1 MPGGSLV
8 REAVWEQQQEGRHTD
23 LTLHCGPGPGL
34 PAHLVLLAGPLRRAG
49 VVVETAQESLL
60 LPGVDRETLTQVL
73 LPLHVCSSLYYH
85 MQALQALYL
94 WGDQEPLLQQL
105 TGGAETVKFMHKYE
119 VKSEAQDQ
127 EDVDVKHMDIKN
139 ECLEEEQ
146 DTEVQKSDE
155 NFNKPKNAFRTQ
167 NQRYFCQFCNFKS
180 RSVKDLAKHMRN
192 RHEPSRDTNE
202 CNNDIYKCNLCAYKT
217 NQSSGLKIHM
227 IQSHGAKR
235 RAEGECIWCGFKSLS
250 SDVMEAHLLQR
261 HSLRMSNM
269 SCKQCSFIA
278 DRPESLAFHQK
289 SVHGT
294 KFPCDACDKVFLS
307 SEKLEAHK
315 NSQRHTDGTV
325 MKQCDQCGF
334 QTLYQ
339 ARLLQHVRSVHSG
352 EQFSCEKCEYIGSSA
367 FQLKKHVK
375 G

>member
-1 MPGGSLV
+1 MAGGNLV
-8 REAVWEQQQEGRHTD
+8 RAAVWEQQQEGRHTD

-34 PAHLVLLAGPLRRAG
+34 PAHLVLLAGPLRSAG
-49 VVVETAQESLL
+49 VLVETGQESLL
-60 LPGVDRETLTQVL
+60 LPGEDRETLTQVL
-73 LPLHVCSSLYYH
+73 SHVRSSLYYH
-85 MQALQALYL
+85 VQALQALYL
-94 WGDQEPLLQQL
+94 WGNQEPLLYLL
-105 TGGAETVKFMHKYE
+105 TGGGGTVKSMQEHE
-119 VKSEAQDQ
+119 VKLEALDQ
-127 EDVDVKHMDIKN
+127 EDVDVKYMDLKN
-139 ECLEEEQ
+139 ENLEEEQ
-146 DTEVQKSDE
+146 DIEVPKSDE
-155 NFNKPKNAFRTQ
+155 NFNKPNNVFETA
-167 NQRYFCQFCNFKS
+167 NQRYFCQFCNFKT
-180 RSVKDLAKHMRN
+180 RSVKDLTKHMRN
-192 RHEPSRDTNE
+192 RHEPSRDNE
-202 CNNDIYKCNLCAYKT
+202 CDNNIYKCDLCAYKT

-235 RAEGECIWCGFKSLS
+235 RAEGECTWCDFKSFN
-250 SDVMEAHLLQR
+250 SDVMEAHMQQR

-278 DRPESLAFHQK
+278 DRPESLAFHLK
-289 SVHGT
+289 SVHGP

-325 MKQCDQCGF
+325 VKQCDQCGF

-352 EQFSCEKCEYIGSSA
+352 EQFSCEKCEYVGSSA